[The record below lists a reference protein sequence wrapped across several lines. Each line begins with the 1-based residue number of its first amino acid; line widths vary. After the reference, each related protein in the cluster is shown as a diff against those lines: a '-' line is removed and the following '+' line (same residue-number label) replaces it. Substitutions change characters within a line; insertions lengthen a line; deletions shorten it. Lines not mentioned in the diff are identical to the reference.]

1 MAIPTLRPS
10 SQTSKSILTATGSH
24 ADVIA
29 NLPFGIYVSAT
40 FVSGAVDQVAYTYN
54 KLGGEILDIELKTS
68 QVYSSY
74 EEAVL
79 EYSYIVNIHQAK
91 NSIGSLLGSPTGSFD
106 QDGQIISGH
115 TLSGSNLALRY
126 PKFKFGYAQ
135 RVSDTSI
142 AQIGIGP
149 GDTVY
154 SASFDIQSGNQEYDL
169 QSIISGSSNT
179 NTDDGTGKTVKFA
192 GLVGDKKILIKRVY
206 YKTARAMW
214 RFFGYYGGINVLGS
228 LTTYGQYA
236 DDSTFQVVPVW
247 QNKQQAMA
255 YEDAIY
261 TRISH
266 YSYEIANNKI
276 RLYPPPPDSDP
287 DFKSMWIDFAI
298 PQEAWDSEA
307 GVNDGTEGINNMNT
321 LPFENIPYNS
331 INSIGKQWI
340 RRFALALSKETLGQ
354 IRGKFTTIPIP
365 GESVTLN
372 ADALISQAKEEQQV
386 LREELKTTLDEMTYK
401 QIVEDTAA
409 ISENTITINKDIP
422 VLSIYAG

>member
-10 SQTSKSILTATGSH
+10 SQISRSILTSTGSH
-24 ADVIA
+24 ADVSA
-29 NLPFGIYVSAT
+29 GLPFGIYASNA
-40 FVSGAVDQVAYTYN
+40 FVSGAVDQVAYTYS
-54 KLGGEILDIELKTS
+54 KLGGEVLDIELKTS
-68 QVYSSY
+68 QVYAAY

-106 QDGQIISGH
+106 QDGQLESGH
-115 TLSGSNLALRY
+115 ALSGSNLELRY

-142 AQIGIGP
+142 AQVGLGP
-149 GDTVY
+149 SDTLY
-154 SASFDIQSGNQEYDL
+154 SASFDVSSGNQDYDL
-169 QSIISGSSNT
+169 QTIISGSSNA
-179 NTDDGTGKTVKFA
+179 NEDNGTGNTVKFA
-192 GLVGDKKILIKRVY
+192 GLVGNSKILIKRVY

-266 YSYEIANNKI
+266 YSYEISNNKI
-276 RLYPPPPDSDP
+276 RIYPPPPEGDP
-287 DFKSMWIDFAI
+287 GFSTMWIDFVI
-298 PQEAWDSEA
+298 PQDPWDSDA
-307 GVNDGTEGINNMNT
+307 GVDDGTEGINNMNT

-372 ADALISQAKEEQQV
+372 ADALITQAKEEQSA
-386 LREELKTTLDEMTYK
+386 LRDELKATLDEMTYK

-409 ISENTITINKDIP
+409 ISENTLTINKDIP